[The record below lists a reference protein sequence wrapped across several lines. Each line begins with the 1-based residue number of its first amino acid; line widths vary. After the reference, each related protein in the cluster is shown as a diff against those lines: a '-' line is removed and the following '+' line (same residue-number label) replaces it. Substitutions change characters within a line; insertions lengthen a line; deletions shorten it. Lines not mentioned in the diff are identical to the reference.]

1 MGKRKI
7 NKDERLMNCLSS
19 GMRVQLS
26 LGDEFDF
33 LAAGTLQTKTD
44 YWVSHLALSLK
55 QTVNLD

>member
-1 MGKRKI
+1 
-7 NKDERLMNCLSS
+7 MNCLSS